1 MVIKRVF
8 KLLFVFLSVS
18 LAGCGVWNS
27 ASGPFPT
34 QAAPLPLTG
43 DKASIVGASALLLDN
58 QPGIIGNVLTPI
70 SISTGKPVPGFTPV
84 ELGVSMTYAI
94 SADREHLVFVTNST
108 MSCFNACLH
117 AFNLRTWKEEITP
130 IVLPNSLADNIRL
143 SFDGS
148 GKMVAVFID
157 SNAGNGGQLLLV
169 DLAQVK
175 IVKQI
180 SVSSNIFQM
189 AFTSNGDL
197 AVYGNKPGKPNQLT
211 YMYVSLYSTPEL
223 NVKWQQDLVMI
234 AYGTESQ
241 LQPLADPS
249 QGKYLDPAAVFST
262 DQSRLYIVAA
272 DEPLLVT
279 VDFTRQSVQSAIIQ
293 PRQSLLDR
301 LMAIGAGV
309 VYAKMLN
316 GTSLSASLSMD
327 GKYLYVVGVTS
338 TAVKDQNGDWTV
350 KTTPLGLKVVDTSNG
365 NLVKQLDTDA
375 SSVAA
380 SLDGKTIL
388 LNGWGDSTSSD
399 QVWTDLVDTNTYKIT
414 GRIYDDL
421 MPSRLL
427 DGSLAWLGTNWQNS
441 GPSRMSI
448 YRSGAQNS
456 TSKLDSS
463 DTSDSFW
470 IPIP

>member
-1 MVIKRVF
+1 MVAKIFYKFLFLV
-8 KLLFVFLSVS
+8 LFVSLSGCEAVNSTSGLQPSQAVS
-18 LAGCGVWNS
+18 
-27 ASGPFPT
+27 
-34 QAAPLPLTG
+34 LPLTG

-84 ELGVSMTYAI
+84 EFGVSMTYAI

-117 AFNLRTWKEEITP
+117 VFNLRTWKEEITP
-130 IVLPNSLADNIRL
+130 IVLPNSNADNIRL
-143 SFDGS
+143 AFDGA

-169 DLAQVK
+169 DLAQIK
-175 IVKQI
+175 IVNQI
-180 SVSSNIFQM
+180 DVSSNIFQM
-189 AFTSNGDL
+189 AFTSAGDL
-197 AVYGNKPGKPNQLT
+197 AVYGNKPGKPNQFT
-211 YMYVSLYSTPEL
+211 YMYVSLYATPAL
-223 NVKWQQDLVMI
+223 NVKWQQDLAMI

-241 LQPLADPS
+241 LEPLADPS
-249 QGKYLDPAAVFST
+249 QGKYLNPAAVFST
-262 DQSRLYIVAA
+262 DQSHLYIVAA

-279 VDFTRQSVQSAIIQ
+279 VDFTRQSVQSATIQ

-309 VYAKMLN
+309 AYAKMLN
-316 GTSLSASLSMD
+316 GTSLSASLSID

-350 KTTPLGLKVVDTSNG
+350 KTTPLGLKVVDARDG
-365 NLVKQLDTDA
+365 NLVKQMDTDA

-414 GRIYDDL
+414 GRILDYL
-421 MPSRLL
+421 VPSRLL
-427 DGSLAWLGTNWQNS
+427 DGSLAWLGTNWQVS

-448 YRSGAQNS
+448 YRSGDQKS

-463 DTSDSFW
+463 NTSDSFW